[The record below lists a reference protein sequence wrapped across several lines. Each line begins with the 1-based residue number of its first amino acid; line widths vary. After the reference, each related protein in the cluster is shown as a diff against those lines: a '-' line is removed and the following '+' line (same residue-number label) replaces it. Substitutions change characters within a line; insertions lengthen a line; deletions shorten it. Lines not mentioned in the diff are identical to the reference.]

1 MQQNNSRKTQ
11 HTNFLARPMNLWNYM
26 AVVSP
31 ALEMLK
37 KHVGRNR
44 YVVQDP
50 LEQQDGLRNRMT

>member
-1 MQQNNSRKTQ
+1 
-11 HTNFLARPMNLWNYM
+11 MNLWNYM

-31 ALEMLK
+31 ALEMFK

-50 LEQQDGLRNRMT
+50 LKQQDGLIARLEFNCPVIL